1 MMMRSIRLLGAS
13 RILWATL
20 VLVSS
25 ASSLRAEENVVAEED
40 PRIKKVVDAVKGTK
54 SEEVL
59 IISEPRTFKENIL
72 KYRRITIRPG
82 GQIIFDNSAAEY
94 FVIAAETL
102 QFPQPDALALITFEA
117 TAVPELQGK
126 DGGDGANGA
135 DGGGSGADGA
145 AGQNG
150 GNGTSGKTFQ
160 QKSLFLMVKNLEG
173 PDGPLKPRDI
183 RTLGL
188 AIDTTGLRGGD
199 GGRGGKGGYGG
210 RGADGHVAKGGC
222 PCRGGGGNGGNGG
235 RGGNGGNGGDAGL
248 GGNGGDVY
256 LVGSEELTISM
267 SYLDIQNK
275 GGLPGRPGAGG
286 SAGGPGVGGGMGRGK
301 SCCGGGRS
309 GVYGSPGSPG
319 KAGKSSN
326 QRGAAGKVY
335 RVPVKAF
342 EFLN

>member
-1 MMMRSIRLLGAS
+1 MRSIRSLGTS

-20 VLVSS
+20 MLVAS
-25 ASSLRAEENVVAEED
+25 ASSLHAQGNVVGEED
-40 PRIKKVVDAVKGTK
+40 PRIKVVIDSVKGAKT
-54 SEEVL
+54 EEVL
-59 IISEPRTFKENIL
+59 VISEPRTFKENIL

-82 GQIIFDNSAAEY
+82 GQIIFANPAADY
-94 FVIAAETL
+94 FVIAAETI
-102 QFPQPDALALITFEA
+102 QFPQPDAFALITFDA
-117 TAVPELQGK
+117 TAVPVLQGR

-135 DGGGSGADGA
+135 DGRGSGADGA
-145 AGQNG
+145 TGRNG
-150 GNGTSGKTFQ
+150 GNGTPGKAFH
-160 QKSLFLMVKNLEG
+160 QKPLFLMAKNLEG
-173 PDGPLKPRDI
+173 PDGPLTPRDI

-188 AIDTTGLRGGD
+188 AIDTAGLRGGD

-210 RGADGHVAKGGC
+210 RGADGRVARGGC
-222 PCRGGGGNGGNGG
+222 PCGGGGGDGGDGG
-235 RGGNGGNGGDAGL
+235 RGGNGGNGGDAGP

-275 GGLPGRPGAGG
+275 GGLPGRPGAAG
-286 SAGGPGVGGGMGRGK
+286 SAGGPGAGGGMGRGRG
-301 SCCGGGRS
+301 CCGGGSS
-309 GVYGSPGSPG
+309 GVYGGTGSPG

-335 RVPVKAF
+335 RVPVRTS